1 MRYRNEAHTTPE
13 SATRGMGNTHIV
25 ERTENTDLLSNV
37 CVCVCVTERTNVH
50 LEYGTIEAPGMNNVS

>member
-37 CVCVCVTERTNVH
+37 CVCDWANKCTFGVRDDRSPRNE
-50 LEYGTIEAPGMNNVS
+50 